1 MYRGDDAS
9 DEEAKLVGR
18 EYGVS
23 DASLKSSNADKGRGW
38 CLVVF
43 VKTTPS
49 VCCLILGLTMLCC
62 YTEVPLLQCMIPI
75 DFWQEHSE

>member
-1 MYRGDDAS
+1 MVYRGDDAS

-23 DASLKSSNADKGRGW
+23 DDSLKSSNADKGRGC
-38 CLVVF
+38 CLVF
-43 VKTTPS
+43 VNTTPR

-62 YTEVPLLQCMIPI
+62 YTKVTTCNV
-75 DFWQEHSE
+75 

>member
-1 MYRGDDAS
+1 MVFRGDDAS

-38 CLVVF
+38 FLVVF
-43 VKTTPS
+43 VKTTPR
-49 VCCLILGLTMLCC
+49 VCCCLILGLTMLCC
-62 YTEVPLLQCMIPI
+62 YTEVLRC
-75 DFWQEHSE
+75 DV